1 MATTEQER
9 KKINIQKVT
18 MSQIVLPFEFPSDT
32 EIIYADPSED
42 PEFLINTSFLVAVD
56 SKSFV
61 EMVSSYWS
69 SVEAFT
75 DSDIA
80 LFMEAANGNGEE
92 NETNDYRRFIL
103 HLAEN
108 GFSSDLI
115 KNHLFKVKENNLST
129 GVLFFD
135 CVRLPDHTDSQKTCK
150 LSYCSSAAFK
160 FPAIN
165 VDFFLYSFNLKEVI
179 ICLYN
184 C

>member
-1 MATTEQER
+1 
-9 KKINIQKVT
+9 
-18 MSQIVLPFEFPSDT
+18 MSQIVLPFEFPSDK

-42 PEFLINTSFLVAVD
+42 PEFLINTSLLMAVD
-56 SKSFV
+56 SKTFV

-80 LFMEAANGNGEE
+80 LFMKAANAEE
-92 NETNDYRRFIL
+92 NETSDLRRFIF

-108 GFSSDLI
+108 GVSSDLI
-115 KNHLFKVKENNLST
+115 KRHIFKVKEKNLST

-135 CVRLPDHTDSQKTCK
+135 CVRLPDHTDSHKTCK
-150 LSYCSSAAFK
+150 LSYCSSAALK
-160 FPAIN
+160 FPVIN
-165 VDFFLYSFNLKEVI
+165 VDYFLYSFNLKEVF
-179 ICLYN
+179 ICLFD